1 MHADPHA
8 PVSAPLP
15 GPSFGTAAPSI
26 AVILP
31 CYNEAGGIGMVVD
44 QFRQALPEAAI
55 HVFDNASTDGTAAEA
70 AAHGATV
77 HRVSLRGK
85 GNVVRRMFADVEAD
99 VYVMTDGD
107 ATYDVSNIRDLIA
120 GVWQGGCDMVVGV
133 RVDDGSNAATY
144 RPGHRLG
151 NQMLTG
157 SVAAIF
163 GGRFTD
169 MLSGHRVFS
178 RRYAKTFPAMAHG
191 FETETELTVHALEL
205 RMPTMELPVSYG
217 SRPEG
222 TASKLST
229 YRDGWRIL
237 RTIVRLF
244 TSERPMAFF
253 GLLATL
259 LVLVALGLAAP
270 LVATYLHTGAV
281 PRFPTAILVT
291 GLMLSA
297 FISFVCGIVLHNVA
311 LGRKELKHL
320 AYLAVPFRRAG

>member
-1 MHADPHA
+1 MSVP
-8 PVSAPLP
+8 PP
-15 GPSFGTAAPSI
+15 TATGGAFPAI

-31 CYNEAGGIGMVVD
+31 CYNEEGGIGTVVD
-44 QFRQALPEAAI
+44 QFRRALPEAAI

-77 HRVSLRGK
+77 HRVALRGK

-99 VYVMTDGD
+99 IYVMTDGD
-107 ATYDVSNIRDLIA
+107 ATYDVSTIGGMIA
-120 GVWQGGCDMVVGV
+120 GVWRDGCDMVVGA
-133 RVDDGSNAATY
+133 RVEDGSNATY

-151 NQMLTG
+151 NRMLTG
-157 SVAAIF
+157 AVAAIF

-178 RRYAKTFPAMAHG
+178 RRYAKSFPAMAHG

-205 RMPTMELPVSYG
+205 RMPYMEIPVSYG
-217 SRPEG
+217 SRAKG

-229 YRDGWRIL
+229 YRDGLRIM

-253 GLLATL
+253 GLLALL
-259 LVLVALGLAAP
+259 LVVGATALSVP
-270 LVATYLHTGAV
+270 LVGTYIQTGAV
-281 PRFPTAILVT
+281 PRFPTAVLAMGTAV
-291 GLMLSA
+291 SA

-311 LGRKELKHL
+311 LGRKELKRL
-320 AYLAVPFRRAG
+320 AYLAVPLRRAG

>member
-1 MHADPHA
+1 MRVDSSQ
-8 PVSAPLP
+8 PVSVPP
-15 GPSFGTAAPSI
+15 PTATEGAFPAI

-31 CYNEAGGIGMVVD
+31 CYNEEGGIGTVVD
-44 QFRQALPEAAI
+44 QFRRALPEAAI

-77 HRVSLRGK
+77 HRVALRGK

-99 VYVMTDGD
+99 IYVMTDGD
-107 ATYDVSNIRDLIA
+107 ATYDVSTIRGMIA
-120 GVWQGGCDMVVGV
+120 GVWRDGCDMVVGA
-133 RVDDGSNAATY
+133 RVEDGSNATY

-151 NQMLTG
+151 NRMLTG
-157 SVAAIF
+157 AVAAIF

-178 RRYAKTFPAMAHG
+178 RRYAKSFPAMAHG

-205 RMPTMELPVSYG
+205 RMPYMEIPVSYG
-217 SRPEG
+217 SRAKG

-229 YRDGWRIL
+229 YRDGLRIM

-253 GLLATL
+253 GLLALL
-259 LVLVALGLAAP
+259 LVVGATALSVP
-270 LVATYLHTGAV
+270 LVGTYIQTGAV
-281 PRFPTAILVT
+281 PRFPTAVLAMGTAV
-291 GLMLSA
+291 SA

-311 LGRKELKHL
+311 LGRKELKRL
-320 AYLAVPFRRAG
+320 AYLAVPLHRAG

>member
-1 MHADPHA
+1 MRVDSSQ
-8 PVSAPLP
+8 PVSVPP
-15 GPSFGTAAPSI
+15 PTATGGAFPAI

-31 CYNEAGGIGMVVD
+31 CYNEEGGIGTVVD
-44 QFRQALPEAAI
+44 QFRRALPEAAI

-77 HRVSLRGK
+77 HRVALRGK

-99 VYVMTDGD
+99 IYVMTDGD
-107 ATYDVSNIRDLIA
+107 ATYDVSTIRGMIA
-120 GVWQGGCDMVVGV
+120 GVWRDGCDMVVGA
-133 RVDDGSNAATY
+133 RVEDGSNATY

-151 NQMLTG
+151 NRMLTG
-157 SVAAIF
+157 AVAAIF

-178 RRYAKTFPAMAHG
+178 RRYAKSFPAMAHG
-191 FETETELTVHALEL
+191 FEPETELTVHALEL
-205 RMPTMELPVSYG
+205 RMPYMEIPVSYG
-217 SRPEG
+217 SRAKG

-229 YRDGWRIL
+229 YRDGLRIM

-253 GLLATL
+253 GLLALL
-259 LVLVALGLAAP
+259 LVVGATALSVP
-270 LVATYLHTGAV
+270 LVGTYIQTGAV
-281 PRFPTAILVT
+281 PRFPTAVLAMGTAV
-291 GLMLSA
+291 SA

-311 LGRKELKHL
+311 LGRKELKRL
-320 AYLAVPFRRAG
+320 AYLAVPLRRAG